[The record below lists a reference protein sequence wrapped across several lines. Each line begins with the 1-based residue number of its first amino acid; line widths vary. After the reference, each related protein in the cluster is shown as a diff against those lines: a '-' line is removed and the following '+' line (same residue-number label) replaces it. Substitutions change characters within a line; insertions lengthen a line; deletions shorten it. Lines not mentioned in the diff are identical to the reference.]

1 MNVGKRRISQNL
13 KIAKL
18 NKGNFRDA
26 NSAPINMYSKD
37 FKLTSKETK
46 AKKSYKCEECGINMS
61 EKKHQKYCHTHH
73 VDGDKSNNSSSNLQV
88 LCIGCHAKQPVHAH
102 VKNNPD
108 YRKFMA
114 RTNGSAFRW

>member
-1 MNVGKRRISQNL
+1 
-13 KIAKL
+13 
-18 NKGNFRDA
+18 
-26 NSAPINMYSKD
+26 
-37 FKLTSKETK
+37 
-46 AKKSYKCEECGINMS
+46 MS